1 MRGILIAGGCL
12 CAFLVGL
19 AILLLPVSETTSTSI
34 IFSTGEKARRIYK
47 YGEGPMESTINW
59 GILLTNVASIVLM
72 FGVFIVS
79 IILIT
84 LLVKWVWTKW

>member
-1 MRGILIAGGCL
+1 
-12 CAFLVGL
+12 
-19 AILLLPVSETTSTSI
+19 
-34 IFSTGEKARRIYK
+34 
-47 YGEGPMESTINW
+47 MESTINW